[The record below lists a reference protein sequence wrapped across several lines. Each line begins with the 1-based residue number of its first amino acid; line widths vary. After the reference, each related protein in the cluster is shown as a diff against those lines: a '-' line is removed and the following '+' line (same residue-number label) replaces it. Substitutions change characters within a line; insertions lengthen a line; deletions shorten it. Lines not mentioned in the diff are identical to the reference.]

1 MIISCPSCEKQFS
14 VDESR
19 LAPDG
24 TKVRCS
30 KCSHVWRATPGGLS
44 APEAAVTEQSPSVAE
59 SPEPEL
65 AEKRPEPVLSTRA
78 PADDEGAGHGPVDR
92 AEGTLSA
99 EKETVGD
106 DGLTAAQRGKLA
118 AVRKKKPRGRR
129 FWFKVLAILL
139 VVAGMLWLAYKM
151 MPLADLME
159 MGEQRA
165 ADIGVVEA
173 KPVPADPAK
182 AGHIVVDEPPAAP
195 AK

>member
-30 KCSHVWRATPGGLS
+30 KCGHVWRATPGGLS
-44 APEAAVTEQSPSVAE
+44 APEAAVTEQSPSTTE
-59 SPEPEL
+59 SPESEL
-65 AEKRPEPVLSTRA
+65 AEKRPEPVLSARA
-78 PADDEGAGHGPVDR
+78 PADDEGAGHGPADR
-92 AEGTLSA
+92 AEGTLAA

-106 DGLTAAQRGKLA
+106 DGLTAAQRDKLT
-118 AVRKKKPRGRR
+118 AVRKKKPRGWR
-129 FWFKVLAILL
+129 FWFKILAILM
-139 VVAGMLWLAYKM
+139 VVAGILWLAGKM
-151 MPLADLME
+151 TPLAKLMKS
-159 MGEQRA
+159 GEYSA

-182 AGHIVVDEPPAAP
+182 AGHIVGGEPPAVP